1 MITAE
6 NPIVSII
13 IVTYNSQDE
22 LSACLHSLERQ
33 SIPCE
38 VFIIDNASID
48 STSAIIEQ
56 FAAQFPGIHPIF
68 NRQNVGLAAA
78 NNQPLH
84 RCRGDYV
91 LILNPDTILEPDT
104 LFQLTSYLD
113 RRPEIGVVG
122 PKFHFD
128 DGSPHTSYHYNWS
141 FWNILLWRTVPY
153 VILRAL
159 YDRFARYSEAEVF
172 FVSGACL
179 MIRRELFEKLD
190 GYDKNYFLCVEDAA
204 DLCLRAR
211 EEGYS
216 TVFYP
221 SARIIHITGRSRE
234 GINYFARVFNY
245 NGCLYY
251 LHKHY
256 GSAPSAAIWMVLLT
270 SSFIKAAIN
279 RLLGLIVPSRYQ
291 LSSVYAVLVRDLLSG
306 RLLRADLSQNI
317 GRVIADDLM
326 LRTRH

>member
-6 NPIVSII
+6 NPIVSVI

-22 LSACLHSLERQ
+22 LAACLDSLERQ
-33 SIPCE
+33 SIACE
-38 VFIIDNASID
+38 VFVVDNASVD
-48 STSAIIEQ
+48 ATPTIIQQ
-56 FAAQFPGIHPIF
+56 FAARISGVYPIF
-68 NRQNVGLAAA
+68 NEKNIGLAAA

-91 LILNPDTILEPDT
+91 LILNPDTVLDPDT
-104 LFQLTSYLD
+104 LLQLASYLD
-113 RRPEIGVVG
+113 QRSEIGVVG

-159 YDRFARYSEAEVF
+159 YDRFARYPEAEVF

-179 MIRRELFEKLD
+179 MIRRQLFEALG

-211 EEGYS
+211 KKGYR

-221 SARIIHITGRSRE
+221 KARIIHITGRSRE
-234 GINYFARVFNY
+234 GINYFARVLNY

-251 LHKHY
+251 LQKHY
-256 GSAPSAAIWMVLLT
+256 GAAPSAGIWMVLL
-270 SSFIKAAIN
+270 SSSLIKAGFN
-279 RLLGLIVPSRYQ
+279 WMLGLLVPSRHQ
-291 LSSVYAVLVRDLLSG
+291 FSTIYAVLVRDLLSG

-317 GRVIADDLM
+317 GQVIADDLV
-326 LRTRH
+326 LRTKQ